1 MLEAE
6 FWVAVAFFVFVAFLG
21 YVGAHRMILASLDQR
36 RDKIKSELDEA
47 RRLREE
53 AEKLLAEYRRRQQ
66 DAEAIISNAQTEA
79 ERIAEEAHARM
90 QELIARRTAIAQ
102 TKIAQ
107 AEAQALADVRAAAA
121 DAAVAAAEKIL
132 RETAKGKVADDLIA
146 NPTLQQRFE
155 QNLCAFLDLA
165 EAGHRRVGNHLVAD
179 RFARR
184 IAVIRIGAVVPR
196 AIHR

>member
-1 MLEAE
+1 MFEAE

-36 RDKIKSELDEA
+36 RDKIKGELDEA

-66 DAEAIISNAQTEA
+66 GAESEARTIIGNAQAEAG
-79 ERIAEEAHARM
+79 RIAEEAHARM

-132 RETAKGKVADDLIA
+132 RETAKGRVADDLIA
-146 NPTLQQRFE
+146 KGIEDIKAKL
-155 QNLCAFLDLA
+155 
-165 EAGHRRVGNHLVAD
+165 H
-179 RFARR
+179 
-184 IAVIRIGAVVPR
+184 
-196 AIHR
+196 